1 MPATTA
7 FHETNHGVFQRIV
20 VFFSLIRAVVI
31 EALAL
36 QRKLQRHQSSDF

>member
-1 MPATTA
+1 MSATTA
-7 FHETNHGVFQRIV
+7 FHETTHGVFQRIV
-20 VFFSLIRAVVI
+20 AFFSLIKDVVI